1 MRRALRNRQIRQLQL
16 PRFIHTEQESQDEV
30 LKSGFSLQKLVS
42 TTGQPSP
49 ALKLEGA
56 GFTVYRISKLSKV
69 NEFKQNSDGS
79 YDTASILS
87 AYRKDN
93 YDNATLKYDFR
104 AEGQAIANMFE
115 SSTDTV
121 NAYNAT
127 LTADGDY
134 ANGKGN
140 GWMPTDQPAEYR
152 LGEMFTNDEGIFR
165 VEGLP
170 YGQYLVVETTIPK
183 DVFQCDPFIVTV
195 DSSSPQSRFSV
206 PAGSVTTAS
215 NNYMTYNVL
224 DEELEGYLQLIKT
237 DTETGKAVKI
247 ANTAFALYRLD
258 EKDRKTRIS
267 MIDPASGSATKK
279 TDVFYTDADGLM
291 KTPEKLPLGRY
302 LMEKSTL
309 SIKETLSITF
319 RTLKILFH
327 AAPGG
332 IAFLGILS
340 TIAGVCPFLTL
351 ILSRAFLDSLARA
364 CGQQAFEMEII
375 WLLFF
380 LFLTN
385 MMLSVVN
392 NLSILLKS
400 DVSGR
405 ISLLVNAQVLEK
417 CVHLPMS
424 QYDNETTYNRI
435 RFTSEQT
442 SIRCTNLINTF
453 FSIVQCL
460 ISFASVVCVLVSF
473 NGIIV
478 IASVVASI
486 PLFFVNKYVSSFWY
500 KISVGRVEKQR
511 YSDVLRD
518 LMLRNDNIKEL
529 KLFGSLSYL
538 KSRILNQQ
546 TDFFREDQMNRKK
559 FCKIDTAQKAA
570 NDFVILLLKLWIIIL
585 GIKQRAT
592 LGTINLY
599 TSSLDQIQSAIF
611 SFCTQLNTFYEQA
624 LYLESLF
631 DLFDMQTEDEN
642 CGTPLTEP
650 IRTIEFRHVYFSY
663 PATNVYALK
672 NVSFV
677 LDDRHTYAL
686 IGLNGSGKTTLL
698 KLLMK
703 LYKPTLGTILI
714 NGQDIEEIDT
724 AGLRKRISAIFQD
737 FIKYPFTAEENIT
750 ISDLENANDLH
761 RLSKVIDDA
770 GAAEVIDGLPHRL
783 QTQLQ
788 KGWNGGTELS
798 QGQWQKIAIA
808 RCLFKQSDVYLF
820 DEPFSALDAISE
832 QHIIKRLNLK
842 TKMSITIFITHRY
855 SSLRLADFILVLK
868 DGELVESGS
877 HQELQKA
884 GKYYSELIKA
894 QIEPI
899 DHLAQLDET

>member
-1 MRRALRNRQIRQLQL
+1 
-16 PRFIHTEQESQDEV
+16 
-30 LKSGFSLQKLVS
+30 
-42 TTGQPSP
+42 
-49 ALKLEGA
+49 
-56 GFTVYRISKLSKV
+56 
-69 NEFKQNSDGS
+69 
-79 YDTASILS
+79 
-87 AYRKDN
+87 
-93 YDNATLKYDFR
+93 
-104 AEGQAIANMFE
+104 
-115 SSTDTV
+115 
-121 NAYNAT
+121 
-127 LTADGDY
+127 
-134 ANGKGN
+134 
-140 GWMPTDQPAEYR
+140 
-152 LGEMFTNDEGIFR
+152 
-165 VEGLP
+165 
-170 YGQYLVVETTIPK
+170 
-183 DVFQCDPFIVTV
+183 
-195 DSSSPQSRFSV
+195 
-206 PAGSVTTAS
+206 
-215 NNYMTYNVL
+215 
-224 DEELEGYLQLIKT
+224 
-237 DTETGKAVKI
+237 
-247 ANTAFALYRLD
+247 
-258 EKDRKTRIS
+258 
-267 MIDPASGSATKK
+267 
-279 TDVFYTDADGLM
+279 
-291 KTPEKLPLGRY
+291 
-302 LMEKSTL
+302 MEKSTL

-442 SIRCTNLINTF
+442 SIRCTNLINTV

-677 LDDRHTYAL
+677 LDDRHTYAGIFAAL
-686 IGLNGSGKTTLL
+686 VLNF
-698 KLLMK
+698 
-703 LYKPTLGTILI
+703 
-714 NGQDIEEIDT
+714 IE
-724 AGLRKRISAIFQD
+724 
-737 FIKYPFTAEENIT
+737 
-750 ISDLENANDLH
+750 
-761 RLSKVIDDA
+761 
-770 GAAEVIDGLPHRL
+770 
-783 QTQLQ
+783 
-788 KGWNGGTELS
+788 GWNAVEQPLLFLKSQSNWPLSMYMNDIVTDNLGIAMAASLLSLIPAMLVFLYGQTYLELGIQAGG
-798 QGQWQKIAIA
+798 
-808 RCLFKQSDVYLF
+808 
-820 DEPFSALDAISE
+820 
-832 QHIIKRLNLK
+832 
-842 TKMSITIFITHRY
+842 
-855 SSLRLADFILVLK
+855 
-868 DGELVESGS
+868 
-877 HQELQKA
+877 
-884 GKYYSELIKA
+884 IKA
-894 QIEPI
+894 
-899 DHLAQLDET
+899 

>member
-1 MRRALRNRQIRQLQL
+1 
-16 PRFIHTEQESQDEV
+16 
-30 LKSGFSLQKLVS
+30 
-42 TTGQPSP
+42 
-49 ALKLEGA
+49 
-56 GFTVYRISKLSKV
+56 
-69 NEFKQNSDGS
+69 
-79 YDTASILS
+79 
-87 AYRKDN
+87 
-93 YDNATLKYDFR
+93 
-104 AEGQAIANMFE
+104 
-115 SSTDTV
+115 
-121 NAYNAT
+121 
-127 LTADGDY
+127 
-134 ANGKGN
+134 
-140 GWMPTDQPAEYR
+140 
-152 LGEMFTNDEGIFR
+152 
-165 VEGLP
+165 
-170 YGQYLVVETTIPK
+170 
-183 DVFQCDPFIVTV
+183 
-195 DSSSPQSRFSV
+195 
-206 PAGSVTTAS
+206 
-215 NNYMTYNVL
+215 
-224 DEELEGYLQLIKT
+224 
-237 DTETGKAVKI
+237 
-247 ANTAFALYRLD
+247 
-258 EKDRKTRIS
+258 
-267 MIDPASGSATKK
+267 
-279 TDVFYTDADGLM
+279 
-291 KTPEKLPLGRY
+291 
-302 LMEKSTL
+302 MEKSTL

-570 NDFVILLLKLWIIIL
+570 NDFVILLLMPTYYWSRLCALNITPQFCVELVAWVIVALAVAAGL
-585 GIKQRAT
+585 GWMALHRPDAGKQRSARKAHAVLRRREKSAARQGMHRASTFSAALYALRCTRLPGMLALFGLLCMAFALGVSESRIVDAT
-592 LGTINLY
+592 WADGRRVGIFPGGSLPVGSAADAALGT
-599 TSSLDQIQSAIF
+599 
-611 SFCTQLNTFYEQA
+611 
-624 LYLESLF
+624 
-631 DLFDMQTEDEN
+631 
-642 CGTPLTEP
+642 
-650 IRTIEFRHVYFSY
+650 
-663 PATNVYALK
+663 
-672 NVSFV
+672 V
-677 LDDRHTYAL
+677 LSVGILAWIAVILVAVMAFHQ
-686 IGLNGSGKTTLL
+686 NKT
-698 KLLMK
+698 
-703 LYKPTLGTILI
+703 
-714 NGQDIEEIDT
+714 
-724 AGLRKRISAIFQD
+724 
-737 FIKYPFTAEENIT
+737 
-750 ISDLENANDLH
+750 
-761 RLSKVIDDA
+761 A
-770 GAAEVIDGLPHRL
+770 GAARL
-783 QTQLQ
+783 AVAYGVSRVRYMVGSFAAETIMLQ
-788 KGWNGGTELS
+788 GWYMVLYFLLSVVTGSLS
-798 QGQWQKIAIA
+798 QPGRTAFFWM
-808 RCLFKQSDVYLF
+808 QSAWILQASYAAVWLVCRLCGSELAGATFCFVVTLAGVIVSVSAPDPAAVSPL
-820 DEPFSALDAISE
+820 SALLFYATPMPYWLALGGGHSIPWQAVGYGAGVTALCLAAALAITTV
-832 QHIIKRLNLK
+832 R
-842 TKMSITIFITHRY
+842 
-855 SSLRLADFILVLK
+855 D
-868 DGELVESGS
+868 VE
-877 HQELQKA
+877 
-884 GKYYSELIKA
+884 
-894 QIEPI
+894 
-899 DHLAQLDET
+899 

>member
-1 MRRALRNRQIRQLQL
+1 
-16 PRFIHTEQESQDEV
+16 
-30 LKSGFSLQKLVS
+30 
-42 TTGQPSP
+42 
-49 ALKLEGA
+49 
-56 GFTVYRISKLSKV
+56 
-69 NEFKQNSDGS
+69 
-79 YDTASILS
+79 
-87 AYRKDN
+87 
-93 YDNATLKYDFR
+93 
-104 AEGQAIANMFE
+104 
-115 SSTDTV
+115 
-121 NAYNAT
+121 
-127 LTADGDY
+127 
-134 ANGKGN
+134 
-140 GWMPTDQPAEYR
+140 
-152 LGEMFTNDEGIFR
+152 
-165 VEGLP
+165 
-170 YGQYLVVETTIPK
+170 
-183 DVFQCDPFIVTV
+183 
-195 DSSSPQSRFSV
+195 
-206 PAGSVTTAS
+206 
-215 NNYMTYNVL
+215 
-224 DEELEGYLQLIKT
+224 
-237 DTETGKAVKI
+237 
-247 ANTAFALYRLD
+247 
-258 EKDRKTRIS
+258 
-267 MIDPASGSATKK
+267 
-279 TDVFYTDADGLM
+279 
-291 KTPEKLPLGRY
+291 
-302 LMEKSTL
+302 MEKSTL

-453 FSIVQCL
+453 FLIVQCL

-511 YSDVLRD
+511 YSDALRD

-642 CGTPLTEP
+642 CGTPCAVSWGIAVWFAGRLWAAYPLVSVRSDVPVTGRQLEALRSALRQEDGASALVP
-650 IRTIEFRHVYFSY
+650 AFWSQAEGSAESRWETCGITAILYCGEYDAVYPAVLLEGRFPAAQENGKCAVSTAAAWQLWGSEDVLGQELEIEGDIYRVCGLFRSSASLALCGESLDHGFSNIEFWGGYAAPPVETVQQLLRAAGIAQQVTLYFPFPWMAALTAYALCPAGLVLLAAARTLGGRVRRGCPKETCWFVLGGAFLLALVLPALLRLLPPWITPARWSDFSY
-663 PATNVYALK
+663 WGGLLPAVGKAIETGFSLNPCAK
-672 NVSFV
+672 DV
-677 LDDRHTYAL
+677 LAKW
-686 IGLNGSGKTTLL
+686 N
-698 KLLMK
+698 
-703 LYKPTLGTILI
+703 TLGLLI
-714 NGQDIEEIDT
+714 AAT
-724 AGLRKRISAIFQD
+724 LA
-737 FIKYPFTAEENIT
+737 
-750 ISDLENANDLH
+750 NA
-761 RLSKVIDDA
+761 A
-770 GAAEVIDGLPHRL
+770 
-783 QTQLQ
+783 
-788 KGWNGGTELS
+788 
-798 QGQWQKIAIA
+798 
-808 RCLFKQSDVYLF
+808 
-820 DEPFSALDAISE
+820 
-832 QHIIKRLNLK
+832 
-842 TKMSITIFITHRY
+842 
-855 SSLRLADFILVLK
+855 
-868 DGELVESGS
+868 
-877 HQELQKA
+877 A
-884 GKYYSELIKA
+884 GKLMLSRQQKNSTNL
-894 QIEPI
+894 
-899 DHLAQLDET
+899 

>member
-1 MRRALRNRQIRQLQL
+1 
-16 PRFIHTEQESQDEV
+16 
-30 LKSGFSLQKLVS
+30 
-42 TTGQPSP
+42 
-49 ALKLEGA
+49 
-56 GFTVYRISKLSKV
+56 
-69 NEFKQNSDGS
+69 
-79 YDTASILS
+79 
-87 AYRKDN
+87 
-93 YDNATLKYDFR
+93 
-104 AEGQAIANMFE
+104 
-115 SSTDTV
+115 
-121 NAYNAT
+121 
-127 LTADGDY
+127 
-134 ANGKGN
+134 
-140 GWMPTDQPAEYR
+140 
-152 LGEMFTNDEGIFR
+152 
-165 VEGLP
+165 
-170 YGQYLVVETTIPK
+170 
-183 DVFQCDPFIVTV
+183 
-195 DSSSPQSRFSV
+195 
-206 PAGSVTTAS
+206 
-215 NNYMTYNVL
+215 
-224 DEELEGYLQLIKT
+224 
-237 DTETGKAVKI
+237 
-247 ANTAFALYRLD
+247 
-258 EKDRKTRIS
+258 
-267 MIDPASGSATKK
+267 
-279 TDVFYTDADGLM
+279 
-291 KTPEKLPLGRY
+291 
-302 LMEKSTL
+302 
-309 SIKETLSITF
+309 
-319 RTLKILFH
+319 
-327 AAPGG
+327 
-332 IAFLGILS
+332 
-340 TIAGVCPFLTL
+340 
-351 ILSRAFLDSLARA
+351 
-364 CGQQAFEMEII
+364 
-375 WLLFF
+375 
-380 LFLTN
+380 
-385 MMLSVVN
+385 MLSVVN

-442 SIRCTNLINTF
+442 SIRCTNLINTV

-686 IGLNGSGKTTLL
+686 CPAGLVLL
-698 KLLMK
+698 AAAR
-703 LYKPTLGTILI
+703 TLGGRVRRGCPKETCWFVL
-714 NGQDIEEIDT
+714 G
-724 AGLRKRISAIFQD
+724 
-737 FIKYPFTAEENIT
+737 
-750 ISDLENANDLH
+750 
-761 RLSKVIDDA
+761 
-770 GAAEVIDGLPHRL
+770 GAFLLALVLP
-783 QTQLQ
+783 
-788 KGWNGGTELS
+788 
-798 QGQWQKIAIA
+798 
-808 RCLFKQSDVYLF
+808 
-820 DEPFSALDAISE
+820 AL
-832 QHIIKRLNLK
+832 
-842 TKMSITIFITHRY
+842 
-855 SSLRLADFILVLK
+855 LRLLPPWITPARWSDFSYWGGLLPAVGKAIETGFSLNPCAKDVLAK
-868 DGELVESGS
+868 WNTLGL
-877 HQELQKA
+877 LIAATLANAAA
-884 GKYYSELIKA
+884 GKLMLSRQQKNSTNL
-894 QIEPI
+894 
-899 DHLAQLDET
+899 